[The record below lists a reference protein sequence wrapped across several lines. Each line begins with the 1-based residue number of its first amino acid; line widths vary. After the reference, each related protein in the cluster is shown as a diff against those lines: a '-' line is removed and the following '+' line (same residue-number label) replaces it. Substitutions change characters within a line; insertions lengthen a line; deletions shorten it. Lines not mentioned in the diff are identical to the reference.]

1 MPWVGPGCARG
12 RPGRLRIKA
21 VSMNIKPEDLTPGVL
36 NPVAENAFLYGGC
49 AALAI
54 AIHDET
60 GWPIV
65 MVTDSHNVFDGE
77 AGGGSALH
85 WVVRRPDG
93 LYLDVLGSHTEE
105 ELLEEYG
112 AEADEGEAALGV
124 STREDA
130 LEWHAEGSGGEISVE
145 VARSFVPAVLELE

>member
-1 MPWVGPGCARG
+1 MHV
-12 RPGRLRIKA
+12 
-21 VSMNIKPEDLTPGVL
+21 KPDDLTPGVL

-60 GWPIV
+60 GWPIC
-65 MVTDSHNVFDGE
+65 MVTDSHNVLDGE

-93 LYLDVLGSHTEE
+93 RYLDVLGSHSVE
-105 ELLEEYG
+105 ELIEEYEG
-112 AEADEGEAALGV
+112 AADDGEAAIGV
-124 STREDA
+124 SSREDA
-130 LEWHAEGSGGEISVE
+130 LEWQQEGSGGAFSVE
-145 VARSFVPAVLELE
+145 LARSFVKAVLELE